1 VKGINRILS
10 SVLLLGAGI
19 ALNFLT
25 GSFIITTVVC
35 CLLGLV
41 VNSGG
46 MLRRQ
51 PSALKTMPPQPTT
64 RHLQTLPRSVQP
76 TTGIQCASCGA
87 TVKRDSKY
95 CNRCGSEMA
104 QSTQPETG
112 AARTYRPEQVTAG
125 LESIRNQD
133 QEKYAAC
140 VLELLMVD
148 ERGKYWSIGVNSS
161 KWYVREGEDW
171 VASEPAGTMRIVRRS
186 NIIPESVQAPKPA
199 PAIARKPVGR
209 ICNFCG
215 VENEPSSAYCINCG
229 HQVSAPIRPVAPPP
243 AIIRTC
249 ERCGATVNPRKRFC
263 TKCGNPLPAS

>member
-1 VKGINRILS
+1 
-10 SVLLLGAGI
+10 
-19 ALNFLT
+19 
-25 GSFIITTVVC
+25 
-35 CLLGLV
+35 
-41 VNSGG
+41 

-64 RHLQTLPRSVQP
+64 RHLQTSLRSVRP
-76 TTGIQCASCGA
+76 TTGIQCPSCGA

-112 AARTYRPEQVTAG
+112 GARTYRPEQITAG